1 MKTLVY
7 TISDFKPHA
16 LDCISLLYKSMQ
28 GSDFDFC
35 IVSNKRL
42 ENCPFNVIIDPIERA
57 YVGFLKYSPRVPS
70 GYDRYLY
77 LDSDILFFD
86 KVNSF
91 FSDKPFSVVLEK
103 LQMSDEWFNYFRSGE
118 DFSQYKGI
126 NAGSFGFYD
135 YSFLARVRKLFEPF
149 ISGDVHRDAR
159 LEQSSFNYA
168 VLKTIGGDFSLLED
182 FSQQSLLFAQS
193 NSPLNKKLYHFCGF
207 SNEMSSKYYKMKQIY
222 DKYTLGIS

>member
-7 TISDFKPHA
+7 TISDFKPNA
-16 LDCISLLYKSMQ
+16 LDCISLLYKSIQ
-28 GSDFDFC
+28 GNDFDFC
-35 IVSNKRL
+35 VISNK
-42 ENCPFNVIIDPIERA
+42 EPKNCPFQTIIDPIQRE
-57 YVGFLKYSPRVPS
+57 YVGFLKYSPKVPS

-91 FSDKPFSVVLEK
+91 FSEKPFSVVLES
-103 LQMSDEWFNYFRSGE
+103 LPMSDEWFNYFRSGE

-135 YSFLARVRKLFEPF
+135 YCFLARVRRLFEPF
-149 ISGDVHRDAR
+149 VSGDVHRDAR
-159 LEQSSFNYA
+159 LEQSAFNYA
-168 VLKTIGGDFSLLED
+168 VLKTICGNFSLLED
-182 FSQQSLLFAQS
+182 FSPQSLLFAQGD
-193 NSPLNKKLYHFCGF
+193 SPLNKKLYHFCGF

>member
-7 TISDFKPHA
+7 TISDFKVGA
-16 LDCISLLYKSMQ
+16 LECISLLYKSIK

-35 IVSNKRL
+35 VVSNKRP
-42 ENCPFNVIIDPIERA
+42 ENCPFNVVVDSTERA
-57 YVGFLKYSPRVPS
+57 YVGFLKYSPKVPS

-86 KVNSF
+86 KVDSF
-91 FSDKPFSVVLEK
+91 FSEKPFSVVLEK

-149 ISGDVHRDAR
+149 VSGDVHRDAR

-168 VLKTIGGDFSLLED
+168 VLKTISGQFSLLND
-182 FSQQSLLFAQS
+182 FSEESLLFAQAD
-193 NSPLNKKLYHFCGF
+193 SPLDKKLYHFCGF
-207 SNEMSSKYYKMKQIY
+207 SNEMLSKYYKMKQTY
-222 DKYTLGIS
+222 DKYTLRIS

>member
-1 MKTLVY
+1 
-7 TISDFKPHA
+7 
-16 LDCISLLYKSMQ
+16 
-28 GSDFDFC
+28 
-35 IVSNKRL
+35 VSNKRL

-91 FSDKPFSVVLEK
+91 FLEKPFSVVLES
-103 LQMSDEWFNYFRSGE
+103 LPMSNEWFNYFRSGE
-118 DFSQYKGI
+118 DFSQYSGI

-149 ISGDVHRDAR
+149 VSGDVHRDAR

-182 FSQQSLLFAQS
+182 FSPQSLLFAQS
-193 NSPLNKKLYHFCGF
+193 DSPLNKKLYHFCGF

-222 DKYTLGIS
+222 DKYALGIN